1 MKKCHQIFWIAVL
14 CAQKRG
20 FMTILLC
27 GSQFAAYRAN
37 PQPQIV
43 TAKTNPGVHMNYMNY
58 IGSVFKH
65 YL

>member
-1 MKKCHQIFWIAVL
+1 
-14 CAQKRG
+14 
-20 FMTILLC
+20 MTILLC
-27 GSQFAAYRAN
+27 GSKFAAYRAN

-43 TAKTNPGVHMNYMNY
+43 TAKTNLRVHINY

>member
-1 MKKCHQIFWIAVL
+1 MKKCHQIFWIAVV
-14 CAQKRG
+14 CTQKRG

-43 TAKTNPGVHMNYMNY
+43 TAKTNLRVHMNY